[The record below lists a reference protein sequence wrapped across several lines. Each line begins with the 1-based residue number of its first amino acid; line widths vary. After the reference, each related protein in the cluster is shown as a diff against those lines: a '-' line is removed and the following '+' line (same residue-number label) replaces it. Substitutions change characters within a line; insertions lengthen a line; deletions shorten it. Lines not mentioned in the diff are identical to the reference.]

1 MTKWAG
7 SPEVTGVSYSFRLAW
22 SALTLCLVISV
33 AQCYL
38 LAAGCTV
45 ALYRAALRELLV
57 GKGAGCSRGCRQ
69 KSLLQI
75 ITARSWQMAKYD
87 AVLLA

>member
-1 MTKWAG
+1 MG
-7 SPEVTGVSYSFRLAW
+7 NLVL
-22 SALTLCLVISV
+22 LTPAYTAFQARIAIVLQSV
-33 AQCYL
+33 A
-38 LAAGCTV
+38 TFIT
-45 ALYRAALRELLV
+45 
-57 GKGAGCSRGCRQ
+57 RGCRQ

>member
-1 MTKWAG
+1 MGNPRRGRKATERD
-7 SPEVTGVSYSFRLAW
+7 P
-22 SALTLCLVISV
+22 
-33 AQCYL
+33 
-38 LAAGCTV
+38 
-45 ALYRAALRELLV
+45 
-57 GKGAGCSRGCRQ
+57 RGCRQ

>member
-1 MTKWAG
+1 MRDSGWPRRTTG
-7 SPEVTGVSYSFRLAW
+7 QSNGNGVQIPREVRYLEIYEQLANDIDPDR
-22 SALTLCLVISV
+22 SVLDEKLRGLELTI
-33 AQCYL
+33 
-38 LAAGCTV
+38 
-45 ALYRAALRELLV
+45 
-57 GKGAGCSRGCRQ
+57 SRGCRQ